1 MDLHDTAQASAAAA
15 RSSTVTSFQTGTAN
29 VAQERNSGS
38 NGGGGGYSSLVRG
51 SATDCGS
58 TSANRNTLE
67 EHPYESNKSHYRP
80 IRSPVVPRR
89 LPRQQRLGSGDSA
102 AGGGGGGSGSRD
114 KHPRERSHEE
124 AKPAGSSSALE
135 MTTTTMEML
144 TTATTTTPA
153 TGNSSSIASTTAASG
168 GGGSGVP
175 FSAGASLEEMMRS
188 TMPVDYSNLS
198 GVGPLLEEVD
208 GNVTTVSQHSN
219 DSIERTALPGS
230 SGQAHGHA
238 HQKGHSRGS
247 SAPLAYDRI
256 TTKIACTK
264 ELIRK
269 EQEARDSN
277 VNEYL
282 KLAANADKQQLQR
295 IKAVFEKKNQKS
307 ANNISQL
314 QKKLESYNKRYKD
327 MQQTQQKQAHQQQQQ
342 QQTQQQQQQQ
352 HAAAAAS
359 LLLQQQQ
366 QQQQQQAVLLAGG
379 SQTLPPNLQQLAV
392 ATNQQQQQSFLQPRE
407 MLRDVGQG
415 LRNVGGNIRHGVTGL
430 SATVI
435 SKPRKFAHLIRNKFG
450 SADNINQLT
459 STWYTGSAA
468 DSDLSGMDVGSGT
481 EGQQTTPNASGPGGG
496 GGGGGGGQSNQHNT
510 SISDSE
516 GRRAAGTTPGQG
528 HHHQHQQL
536 HAVSSGHRHH
546 GPGPGG
552 KYSEHDSEC
561 SSVTSDSIPLGSDK
575 HRLSCTQRCVNY
587 KALNELREE
596 YGKLKER
603 LDRVELVQKEV
614 TELSMAL
621 ENERYRADRLEE
633 QINDLS
639 ELHQNE
645 RENLKQAIADLE
657 EKVQYQSDERL
668 RDVNEILENCQTR
681 ISKMEQLSQQQYV
694 TVEGIYNS
702 NARAVVVKL
711 INVVLTVL
719 QVILLLVATVAGII
733 VPFLKT
739 RLRVLTTLFCTLVL
753 IAIVRQWPDVRD
765 TGVHLIRILR
775 SQVVSETST

>member
-1 MDLHDTAQASAAAA
+1 
-15 RSSTVTSFQTGTAN
+15 
-29 VAQERNSGS
+29 
-38 NGGGGGYSSLVRG
+38 
-51 SATDCGS
+51 
-58 TSANRNTLE
+58 
-67 EHPYESNKSHYRP
+67 
-80 IRSPVVPRR
+80 
-89 LPRQQRLGSGDSA
+89 
-102 AGGGGGGSGSRD
+102 
-114 KHPRERSHEE
+114 
-124 AKPAGSSSALE
+124 
-135 MTTTTMEML
+135 MTTATMEML
-144 TTATTTTPA
+144 TTATTTTMTPG
-153 TGNSSSIASTTAASG
+153 TGNSVASVASTAVASSS
-168 GGGSGVP
+168 GGSGGYGVGGLEDTMRHP
-175 FSAGASLEEMMRS
+175 AASM
-188 TMPVDYSNLS
+188 DYSNLS
-198 GVGPLLEEVD
+198 GVGPLIEELD
-208 GNVTTVSQHSN
+208 GVNVTTVSQHSN
-219 DSIERTALPGS
+219 DSMERIAGGISQQPGGGGGAPVHV
-230 SGQAHGHA
+230 SGH

-269 EQEARDSN
+269 EQEARDAN

-282 KLAANADKQQLQR
+282 KLAANADKQQLAR

-307 ANNISQL
+307 ANTISQL

-327 MQQTQQKQAHQQQQQ
+327 LQQTQQKQ
-342 QQTQQQQQQQ
+342 
-352 HAAAAAS
+352 
-359 LLLQQQQ
+359 
-366 QQQQQQAVLLAGG
+366 QQQQAQQQQAQQQHQHQQQMAAAAQHDATASGGQLQQSGGGHHQTGGGG
-379 SQTLPPNLQQLAV
+379 SQTLPSNLQQHLAIT
-392 ATNQQQQQSFLQPRE
+392 AGPGGPGFLQPRE

-459 STWYTGSAA
+459 ATWYTGTGGAGA
-468 DSDLSGMDVGSGT
+468 DGELSGMDMSGT
-481 EGQQTTPNASGPGGG
+481 DGQQTSTPSGQHH
-496 GGGGGGGQSNQHNT
+496 GQHHHHHHHHQHHHHPT
-510 SISDSE
+510 STSDSE
-516 GRRAAGTTPGQG
+516 GRRQGSAQPQPGGTTGGQR
-528 HHHQHQQL
+528 QQS
-536 HAVSSGHRHH
+536 AA
-546 GPGPGG
+546 GG

-575 HRLSCTQRCVNY
+575 HHRLSCSQRCVHY
-587 KALNELREE
+587 KALGEVRDEQQ
-596 YGKLKER
+596 KQKER
-603 LDRVELVQKEV
+603 LERLELLQKDV
-614 TELSMAL
+614 SELSMSL

-681 ISKMEQLSQQQYV
+681 IAKMEQLSQQQYV

-719 QVILLLVATVAGII
+719 QVILLLVATAAGII

-739 RLRVLTTLFCTLVL
+739 RFRVLTTLVCTIMLFV
-753 IAIVRQWPDVRD
+753 IVRQWPDVRD
-765 TGVHLIRILR
+765 TGVHLLRILR
-775 SQVVSETST
+775 SQVVSDDAA

>member
-1 MDLHDTAQASAAAA
+1 MDLHDTAQASAAAAA

-29 VAQERNSGS
+29 VAQEGNSGS
-38 NGGGGGYSSLVRG
+38 SGGGGGGGYSSLVRG

-80 IRSPVVPRR
+80 IHSPVVPRR

-124 AKPAGSSSALE
+124 AKPAGSSCALE

-198 GVGPLLEEVD
+198 GVGPLLEE
-208 GNVTTVSQHSN
+208 
-219 DSIERTALPGS
+219 
-230 SGQAHGHA
+230 
-238 HQKGHSRGS
+238 
-247 SAPLAYDRI
+247 
-256 TTKIACTK
+256 
-264 ELIRK
+264 
-269 EQEARDSN
+269 
-277 VNEYL
+277 
-282 KLAANADKQQLQR
+282 
-295 IKAVFEKKNQKS
+295 
-307 ANNISQL
+307 
-314 QKKLESYNKRYKD
+314 
-327 MQQTQQKQAHQQQQQ
+327 
-342 QQTQQQQQQQ
+342 
-352 HAAAAAS
+352 
-359 LLLQQQQ
+359 
-366 QQQQQQAVLLAGG
+366 
-379 SQTLPPNLQQLAV
+379 
-392 ATNQQQQQSFLQPRE
+392 
-407 MLRDVGQG
+407 
-415 LRNVGGNIRHGVTGL
+415 
-430 SATVI
+430 
-435 SKPRKFAHLIRNKFG
+435 PRKFAHLIRNKFG

-481 EGQQTTPNASGPGGG
+481 EGQQTTPNASGPGSGG
-496 GGGGGGGQSNQHNT
+496 AGGGGQSNQHNT

-536 HAVSSGHRHH
+536 QAVSSGHRHH

>member
-1 MDLHDTAQASAAAA
+1 
-15 RSSTVTSFQTGTAN
+15 
-29 VAQERNSGS
+29 
-38 NGGGGGYSSLVRG
+38 
-51 SATDCGS
+51 
-58 TSANRNTLE
+58 
-67 EHPYESNKSHYRP
+67 
-80 IRSPVVPRR
+80 
-89 LPRQQRLGSGDSA
+89 
-102 AGGGGGGSGSRD
+102 
-114 KHPRERSHEE
+114 
-124 AKPAGSSSALE
+124 
-135 MTTTTMEML
+135 MTTATMEML

-153 TGNSSSIASTTAASG
+153 TGNSSSIASTTVTS
-168 GGGSGVP
+168 GGSGSGVA
-175 FSAGASLEEMMRS
+175 FSSGASLEEMMRS

-198 GVGPLLEEVD
+198 GVVPLLEEVD

-219 DSIERTALPGS
+219 DSIERTVLPGS
-230 SGQAHGHA
+230 SSQPHGHV
-238 HQKGHSRGS
+238 HHKGHSRGS
-247 SAPLAYDRI
+247 SAPQAYDRI

-269 EQEARDSN
+269 EQEARDAN

-282 KLAANADKQQLQR
+282 RLAANADKQQLQR
-295 IKAVFEKKNQKS
+295 LKAV
-307 ANNISQL
+307 
-314 QKKLESYNKRYKD
+314 
-327 MQQTQQKQAHQQQQQ
+327 
-342 QQTQQQQQQQ
+342 
-352 HAAAAAS
+352 
-359 LLLQQQQ
+359 
-366 QQQQQQAVLLAGG
+366 
-379 SQTLPPNLQQLAV
+379 
-392 ATNQQQQQSFLQPRE
+392 
-407 MLRDVGQG
+407 
-415 LRNVGGNIRHGVTGL
+415 
-430 SATVI
+430 
-435 SKPRKFAHLIRNKFG
+435 
-450 SADNINQLT
+450 ADNINQLT

-468 DSDLSGMDVGSGT
+468 DSDLSGIDVASGT
-481 EGQQTTPNASGPGGG
+481 EGQQTTPNASGP

-516 GRRAAGTTPGQG
+516 GRRTHGTTQGQG
-528 HHHQHQQL
+528 QQHHHHQQQL
-536 HAVSSGHRHH
+536 HGVSSGHRHH
-546 GPGPGG
+546 GAGPGG

-575 HRLSCTQRCVNY
+575 HRLSCSQRCVNY
-587 KALNELREE
+587 KALNELREQ
-596 YGKLKER
+596 YQKLKER
-603 LDRVELVQKEV
+603 LDRVEQVQKDV
-614 TELSMAL
+614 SELSMAL

-775 SQVVSETST
+775 SQVVSETVT

>member
-29 VAQERNSGS
+29 VAQEGNSGS
-38 NGGGGGYSSLVRG
+38 SGGGCGGGYSSLVRG

-80 IRSPVVPRR
+80 IRSPVPRR

-295 IKAVFEKKNQKS
+295 IKA
-307 ANNISQL
+307 
-314 QKKLESYNKRYKD
+314 
-327 MQQTQQKQAHQQQQQ
+327 
-342 QQTQQQQQQQ
+342 
-352 HAAAAAS
+352 
-359 LLLQQQQ
+359 
-366 QQQQQQAVLLAGG
+366 
-379 SQTLPPNLQQLAV
+379 
-392 ATNQQQQQSFLQPRE
+392 PRE

-481 EGQQTTPNASGPGGG
+481 EGQQTTPNASGPGG

>member
-1 MDLHDTAQASAAAA
+1 
-15 RSSTVTSFQTGTAN
+15 
-29 VAQERNSGS
+29 
-38 NGGGGGYSSLVRG
+38 
-51 SATDCGS
+51 
-58 TSANRNTLE
+58 
-67 EHPYESNKSHYRP
+67 
-80 IRSPVVPRR
+80 
-89 LPRQQRLGSGDSA
+89 
-102 AGGGGGGSGSRD
+102 
-114 KHPRERSHEE
+114 
-124 AKPAGSSSALE
+124 
-135 MTTTTMEML
+135 MTTATMEML

-168 GGGSGVP
+168 GSGSGVA
-175 FSAGASLEEMMRS
+175 FSSGASLEEMMRS

-198 GVGPLLEEVD
+198 GVVPLLEEVD

-219 DSIERTALPGS
+219 DSIERTVLPGS
-230 SGQAHGHA
+230 SSQPHGHV
-238 HQKGHSRGS
+238 HHKGHSRGS
-247 SAPLAYDRI
+247 SAPQAYDRI

-307 ANNISQL
+307 ANSISQL

-342 QQTQQQQQQQ
+342 SQQQQQQQQ

-366 QQQQQQAVLLAGG
+366 QQQAVLLTGG

-392 ATNQQQQQSFLQPRE
+392 TTNQQQQQSFLQPRE

-468 DSDLSGMDVGSGT
+468 DSELSGIDVASGT

-496 GGGGGGGQSNQHNT
+496 GGGGQNNQHNT

-516 GRRAAGTTPGQG
+516 GRRTHGTTQGQQG
-528 HHHQHQQL
+528 QQHHHQQL
-536 HAVSSGHRHH
+536 HGVSSGHRHH
-546 GPGPGG
+546 GPGPGV

-575 HRLSCTQRCVNY
+575 HRLSCSQRCVNY

-596 YGKLKER
+596 YQKLKER

-775 SQVVSETST
+775 SQVVSETVT

>member
-1 MDLHDTAQASAAAA
+1 MLI
-15 RSSTVTSFQTGTAN
+15 
-29 VAQERNSGS
+29 SG
-38 NGGGGGYSSLVRG
+38 G
-51 SATDCGS
+51 SAGNSWLHAERATPDCGS
-58 TSANRNTLE
+58 GSIANRNRLE
-67 EHPYESNKSHYRP
+67 DESNESHYRR
-80 IRSPVVPRR
+80 IRSSLSRHH
-89 LPRQQRLGSGDSA
+89 PRQQRLGSCDSVE
-102 AGGGGGGSGSRD
+102 GGGGGGGGNGRRDKRQSRD
-114 KHPRERSHEE
+114 RSREETTGVGRR
-124 AKPAGSSSALE
+124 ALE
-135 MTTTTMEML
+135 MTTATMEML
-144 TTATTTTPA
+144 TTATTTTPG
-153 TGNSSSIASTTAASG
+153 TGNSSAIASATVASG
-168 GGGSGVP
+168 SGGSVG
-175 FSAGASLEEMMRS
+175 GASGSLEEMMRS
-188 TMPVDYSNLS
+188 TMPLDYGNLS

-208 GNVTTVSQHSN
+208 GNMTTVSQHSN
-219 DSIERTALPGS
+219 DSIERTALPGAGAS
-230 SGQAHGHA
+230 QPQGHGH
-238 HQKGHSRGS
+238 HKGHSRGS
-247 SAPLAYDRI
+247 SAPQAYDRI

-277 VNEYL
+277 
-282 KLAANADKQQLQR
+282 
-295 IKAVFEKKNQKS
+295 
-307 ANNISQL
+307 
-314 QKKLESYNKRYKD
+314 
-327 MQQTQQKQAHQQQQQ
+327 
-342 QQTQQQQQQQ
+342 
-352 HAAAAAS
+352 
-359 LLLQQQQ
+359 
-366 QQQQQQAVLLAGG
+366 
-379 SQTLPPNLQQLAV
+379 
-392 ATNQQQQQSFLQPRE
+392 
-407 MLRDVGQG
+407 
-415 LRNVGGNIRHGVTGL
+415 
-430 SATVI
+430 
-435 SKPRKFAHLIRNKFG
+435 PRKFAHLIRNKFG

-468 DSDLSGMDVGSGT
+468 DSELSGMDVTVSGT
-481 EGQQTTPNASGPGGG
+481 EGQQTTPNASGS
-496 GGGGGGGQSNQHNT
+496 GGQGNHQHNT

-516 GRRAAGTTPGQG
+516 GRRGG
-528 HHHQHQQL
+528 HHQHQQL
-536 HAVSSGHRHH
+536 HAVSSGHGRHH

-575 HRLSCTQRCVNY
+575 HRLSCSQRCVNY
-587 KALNELREE
+587 KALNELRDEHQ
-596 YGKLKER
+596 KLKDR
-603 LDRVELVQKEV
+603 LDRVELIQKDV

-739 RLRVLTTLFCTLVL
+739 RLRVLTTLLCTLVL

-775 SQVVSETST
+775 SQVVSDTPT

>member
-1 MDLHDTAQASAAAA
+1 MT
-15 RSSTVTSFQTGTAN
+15 TKTTS
-29 VAQERNSGS
+29 E
-38 NGGGGGYSSLVRG
+38 GGG
-51 SATDCGS
+51 TFDCGDS
-58 TSANRNTLE
+58 SSANRSRLE
-67 EHPYESNKSHYRP
+67 QQQHYESNESHYRR
-80 IRSPVVPRR
+80 IRSPARHPQ
-89 LPRQQRLGSGDSA
+89 RQQRLGSNDSSG
-102 AGGGGGGSGSRD
+102 GGGGGGSGGSRRD
-114 KHPRERSHEE
+114 KHSRERARE
-124 AKPAGSSSALE
+124 GSITTGSGGPLE
-135 MTTTTMEML
+135 MTTATMEMTL
-144 TTATTTTPA
+144 TTATTTAPA
-153 TGNSSSIASTTAASG
+153 TGNTSSSTASTTVAGG
-168 GGGSGVP
+168 GGGSGVG
-175 FSAGASLEEMMRS
+175 FSVGSLEEMMRG
-188 TMPVDYSNLS
+188 TMAVDYGNLS

-208 GNVTTVSQHSN
+208 GNLTTISQHSN
-219 DSIERTALPGS
+219 DSIERTMVPGAVGQTS
-230 SGQAHGHA
+230 SQAPHH
-238 HQKGHSRGS
+238 KGHSRGS

-264 ELIRK
+264 EMIRK

-282 KLAANADKQQLQR
+282 KMAANADKQQLQR
-295 IKAVFEKKNQKS
+295 MKAVFEKKNQKS

-327 MQQTQQKQAHQQQQQ
+327 MQQTQQKQ
-342 QQTQQQQQQQ
+342 
-352 HAAAAAS
+352 
-359 LLLQQQQ
+359 
-366 QQQQQQAVLLAGG
+366 QA
-379 SQTLPPNLQQLAV
+379 Q
-392 ATNQQQQQSFLQPRE
+392 QPRE

-468 DSDLSGMDVGSGT
+468 EGDISGIDRQRRSPRD
-481 EGQQTTPNASGPGGG
+481 GQLHGVASG
-496 GGGGGGGQSNQHNT
+496 
-510 SISDSE
+510 
-516 GRRAAGTTPGQG
+516 
-528 HHHQHQQL
+528 
-536 HAVSSGHRHH
+536 GHRHH
-546 GPGPGG
+546 APGPGG

-575 HRLSCTQRCVNY
+575 HRLSCSQRCVNY
-587 KALNELREE
+587 KALAELREE
-596 YGKLKER
+596 YQKQKER
-603 LDRVELVQKEV
+603 LDRAELIQKDV

-719 QVILLLVATVAGII
+719 QVVLLLVATVAGII

-739 RLRVLTTLFCTLVL
+739 RLRVLTTLLCTLAL

-775 SQVVSETST
+775 SQVINDAV

>member
-1 MDLHDTAQASAAAA
+1 MDLYDTLQAAAA
-15 RSSTVTSFQTGTAN
+15 RAVTSFHPDTTKVARKAN
-29 VAQERNSGS
+29 NNSCSSSSG
-38 NGGGGGYSSLVRG
+38 SSLVTG
-51 SATDCGS
+51 GTVVTDCDFLPS
-58 TSANRNTLE
+58 AAANRNSRLE
-67 EHPYESNKSHYRP
+67 EQHYRP
-80 IRSPVVPRR
+80 AVRSPVPRR
-89 LPRQQRLGSGDSA
+89 HHHHPRQQRLGSCDS
-102 AGGGGGGSGSRD
+102 
-114 KHPRERSHEE
+114 
-124 AKPAGSSSALE
+124 AGSSSGGGRRDKHTRDRSREEAAIVVAGSSGRSLE
-135 MTTTTMEML
+135 MTTATMEML

-153 TGNSSSIASTTAASG
+153 TGNSSSIASTTAA
-168 GGGSGVP
+168 GGGSGSGGVP
-175 FSAGASLEEMMRS
+175 FSTGASLDEMMRG
-188 TMPVDYSNLS
+188 VDYSNLS
-198 GVGPLLEEVD
+198 GVVPLLEEVD
-208 GNVTTVSQHSN
+208 GNLTTVSQHSN
-219 DSIERTALPGS
+219 DSIERTLLPGS
-230 SGQAHGHA
+230 SSSGGQPHGHA
-238 HQKGHSRGS
+238 HHQKGHSRGS
-247 SAPLAYDRI
+247 SAPQAYDRI

-282 KLAANADKQQLQR
+282 KLAANADKNQLQR

-327 MQQTQQKQAHQQQQQ
+327 MQQTQQKQAQQQQSQ
-342 QQTQQQQQQQ
+342 QQVAQQQ

-366 QQQQQQAVLLAGG
+366 QQHQQQQAILLTGG

-392 ATNQQQQQSFLQPRE
+392 TTNQQQQQSFLQPRE

-468 DSDLSGMDVGSGT
+468 DSELSGMDVTGSA
-481 EGQQTTPNASGPGGG
+481 EGQQTTPNASGP
-496 GGGGGGGQSNQHNT
+496 GGGGQSNQHNT

-516 GRRAAGTTPGQG
+516 GRRTHGATQG
-528 HHHQHQQL
+528 HQHHQQL
-536 HAVSSGHRHH
+536 HGVSSGHRHH
-546 GPGPGG
+546 TGGPGPGG

-575 HRLSCTQRCVNY
+575 HRLSCSQRCVNY

-596 YGKLKER
+596 YQKLKER

-739 RLRVLTTLFCTLVL
+739 RLRVLTTLLCTLVL

-775 SQVVSETST
+775 SQVVSDTGAT

>member
-1 MDLHDTAQASAAAA
+1 MDLHDGEDAVTGPSTRTSFLDSTSPQIGLLQGGHNISATAAESSANN
-15 RSSTVTSFQTGTAN
+15 RSRLEKQQFDESSTT
-29 VAQERNSGS
+29 
-38 NGGGGGYSSLVRG
+38 
-51 SATDCGS
+51 
-58 TSANRNTLE
+58 
-67 EHPYESNKSHYRP
+67 SHYRR
-80 IRSPVVPRR
+80 IHSPAGRNHQ
-89 LPRQQRLGSGDSA
+89 PRQQRLGSSGSSTGA
-102 AGGGGGGSGSRD
+102 CGGGGSESGRRD
-114 KHPRERSHEE
+114 KLRTERTREETTPVGGR
-124 AKPAGSSSALE
+124 APLA

-153 TGNSSSIASTTAASG
+153 TANSSAIGSTTVTSG
-168 GGGSGVP
+168 SGGSG
-175 FSAGASLEEMMRS
+175 LEEMMRGA
-188 TMPVDYSNLS
+188 MAVDYSNLS
-198 GVGPLLEEVD
+198 GVGPLLEEID

-219 DSIERTALPGS
+219 DSIERTGLAGS
-230 SGQAHGHA
+230 TGQAHGNVH
-238 HQKGHSRGS
+238 HKGHSRGS

-269 EQEARDSN
+269 EQETRDSN

-327 MQQTQQKQAHQQQQQ
+327 MQQTQQKQQQQAAHQQQHSQQLQHQQQQQ
-342 QQTQQQQQQQ
+342 
-352 HAAAAAS
+352 AAAAANNM
-359 LLLQQQQ
+359 LLQQQQ
-366 QQQQQQAVLLAGG
+366 QQQQQQQGVQLTGG
-379 SQTLPPNLQQLAV
+379 SQTLPPNLQQLAT
-392 ATNQQQQQSFLQPRE
+392 ATSQQQQSFLQPRE

-468 DSDLSGMDVGSGT
+468 DSELSGMDVTGGA
-481 EGQQTTPNASGPGGG
+481 EGQQTTPNTSGPGAGT
-496 GGGGGGGQSNQHNT
+496 GQSNQHNT

-516 GRRAAGTTPGQG
+516 GRRAGGAHGQAAG
-528 HHHQHQQL
+528 QHQQL
-536 HAVSSGHRHH
+536 HAMSSGHRHH

-575 HRLSCTQRCVNY
+575 HRLSCSQRCVNY
-587 KALNELREE
+587 KALAELRDE
-596 YGKLKER
+596 YQKLKER
-603 LDRVELVQKEV
+603 LDRVELIQKDV
-614 TELSMAL
+614 SELSMSL

-775 SQVVSETST
+775 SQVVSDGTT

>member
-1 MDLHDTAQASAAAA
+1 MDLHCTAQAATVA
-15 RSSTVTSFQTGTAN
+15 RSSAVPIFQTGTLN
-29 VAQERNSGS
+29 VAQEGNDGGS
-38 NGGGGGYSSLVRG
+38 CSSLVRG

-58 TSANRNTLE
+58 RSANRNRLE
-67 EHPYESNKSHYRP
+67 EPQHESNESHYRLL
-80 IRSPVVPRR
+80 RSPVPRR
-89 LPRQQRLGSGDSA
+89 HSRQQRLGSGDSA
-102 AGGGGGGSGSRD
+102 GGGAGGGIGSSRSD
-114 KHPRERSHEE
+114 KHSRERFREE
-124 AKPAGSSSALE
+124 ANVAQNSRALE
-135 MTTTTMEML
+135 MTTATMEML

-168 GGGSGVP
+168 GGGSGVA
-175 FSAGASLEEMMRS
+175 FNTGTSFEEIMRS

-208 GNVTTVSQHSN
+208 GNLTTVSQHSN

-230 SGQAHGHA
+230 SGQPLGHV

-327 MQQTQQKQAHQQQQQ
+327 MQQTQQKQAQQQQQ
-342 QQTQQQQQQQ
+342 QQQSQQQQQQQQQ
-352 HAAAAAS
+352 HAVAAAS

-366 QQQQQQAVLLAGG
+366 QQQSVLLAGG

-392 ATNQQQQQSFLQPRE
+392 TTNQQQQQSFLQPRE

-496 GGGGGGGQSNQHNT
+496 GGVGGQSNQHNI

-516 GRRAAGTTPGQG
+516 GRRAGTTSGQG
-528 HHHQHQQL
+528 HQHQQL
-536 HAVSSGHRHH
+536 QVVSSGHRHH

-575 HRLSCTQRCVNY
+575 HRLSCSQRCVNY

-596 YGKLKER
+596 YQKLKER
-603 LDRVELVQKEV
+603 LDRVDLIQKEV

-775 SQVVSETST
+775 SQVVSETTP

>member
-1 MDLHDTAQASAAAA
+1 M
-15 RSSTVTSFQTGTAN
+15 R
-29 VAQERNSGS
+29 
-38 NGGGGGYSSLVRG
+38 
-51 SATDCGS
+51 
-58 TSANRNTLE
+58 
-67 EHPYESNKSHYRP
+67 HPAVS
-80 IRSPVVPRR
+80 
-89 LPRQQRLGSGDSA
+89 
-102 AGGGGGGSGSRD
+102 
-114 KHPRERSHEE
+114 
-124 AKPAGSSSALE
+124 
-135 MTTTTMEML
+135 M
-144 TTATTTTPA
+144 
-153 TGNSSSIASTTAASG
+153 
-168 GGGSGVP
+168 
-175 FSAGASLEEMMRS
+175 
-188 TMPVDYSNLS
+188 DYSNLS
-198 GVGPLLEEVD
+198 GVGPLLEELD
-208 GNVTTVSQHSN
+208 GANVTTVSQHSN
-219 DSIERTALPGS
+219 DSMERIAGGISQQPGGGGAPMHV
-230 SGQAHGHA
+230 SGH

-269 EQEARDSN
+269 EQEARDAN

-282 KLAANADKQQLQR
+282 KLAANADKQQLAR

-307 ANNISQL
+307 ANTISQL

-327 MQQTQQKQAHQQQQQ
+327 LQQTQQKQQQQQ
-342 QQTQQQQQQQ
+342 
-352 HAAAAAS
+352 
-359 LLLQQQQ
+359 
-366 QQQQQQAVLLAGG
+366 
-379 SQTLPPNLQQLAV
+379 
-392 ATNQQQQQSFLQPRE
+392 QPRE

-459 STWYTGSAA
+459 ATWYTGTGGGTA
-468 DSDLSGMDVGSGT
+468 DGELSGMDVSGT
-481 EGQQTTPNASGPGGG
+481 DGQQTSTPSGG
-496 GGGGGGGQSNQHNT
+496 
-510 SISDSE
+510 
-516 GRRAAGTTPGQG
+516 A
-528 HHHQHQQL
+528 
-536 HAVSSGHRHH
+536 GHRHQSTA
-546 GPGPGG
+546 GAGGGG

-561 SSVTSDSIPLGSDK
+561 SSVTSDSLPLGSDK
-575 HRLSCTQRCVNY
+575 HHRLSCSQRCVHY
-587 KALNELREE
+587 KALGEVRDEQQ
-596 YGKLKER
+596 KQKER
-603 LDRVELVQKEV
+603 LERLEGLQKDV
-614 TELSMAL
+614 SELSMSL

-681 ISKMEQLSQQQYV
+681 IAKMEQLSQQQYV

-719 QVILLLVATVAGII
+719 QVILLLVATAAGII

-739 RLRVLTTLFCTLVL
+739 RFRVLTTLVCTVMLFV
-753 IAIVRQWPDVRD
+753 IVRQWPDVRE
-765 TGVHLIRILR
+765 TGVHLLRILR
-775 SQVVSETST
+775 SQVVSDDAA

>member
-1 MDLHDTAQASAAAA
+1 MDLHDGEDAVTGPSTRTSFLDSTSPQIGLLQGGHNISATAAESSANN
-15 RSSTVTSFQTGTAN
+15 RSRLEKQQFDESSTT
-29 VAQERNSGS
+29 
-38 NGGGGGYSSLVRG
+38 
-51 SATDCGS
+51 
-58 TSANRNTLE
+58 
-67 EHPYESNKSHYRP
+67 SHYRR
-80 IRSPVVPRR
+80 IHSPAGRNHQ
-89 LPRQQRLGSGDSA
+89 PRQQRLGSSGSSTGA
-102 AGGGGGGSGSRD
+102 CGGGGSESGRRD
-114 KHPRERSHEE
+114 KLRTERTREETTPVGGR
-124 AKPAGSSSALE
+124 APLA

-153 TGNSSSIASTTAASG
+153 TANSSAIGSTTVTSG
-168 GGGSGVP
+168 SGGSG
-175 FSAGASLEEMMRS
+175 LEEMMRGA
-188 TMPVDYSNLS
+188 MAVDYSNLS
-198 GVGPLLEEVD
+198 GVGPLLEEID

-219 DSIERTALPGS
+219 DSIERTGLAGS
-230 SGQAHGHA
+230 TGQAHGNVH
-238 HQKGHSRGS
+238 HKGHSRGS

-269 EQEARDSN
+269 EQETRDSN

-327 MQQTQQKQAHQQQQQ
+327 MQQTQQKQ
-342 QQTQQQQQQQ
+342 Q
-352 HAAAAAS
+352 H
-359 LLLQQQQ
+359 
-366 QQQQQQAVLLAGG
+366 
-379 SQTLPPNLQQLAV
+379 
-392 ATNQQQQQSFLQPRE
+392 FLQPRE

-468 DSDLSGMDVGSGT
+468 DSELSGMDVTGGA
-481 EGQQTTPNASGPGGG
+481 EGQQTTPNTSGPGAGT
-496 GGGGGGGQSNQHNT
+496 GQSNQHNT

-516 GRRAAGTTPGQG
+516 GRRAGGAHGQAAG
-528 HHHQHQQL
+528 QHQQL
-536 HAVSSGHRHH
+536 HAMSSGHRHH

-575 HRLSCTQRCVNY
+575 HRLSCSQRCVNY
-587 KALNELREE
+587 KALAELRDE
-596 YGKLKER
+596 YQKLKER
-603 LDRVELVQKEV
+603 LDRVELIQKDV
-614 TELSMAL
+614 SELSMSL

-775 SQVVSETST
+775 SQVVSDGTT

>member
-1 MDLHDTAQASAAAA
+1 
-15 RSSTVTSFQTGTAN
+15 
-29 VAQERNSGS
+29 
-38 NGGGGGYSSLVRG
+38 
-51 SATDCGS
+51 
-58 TSANRNTLE
+58 
-67 EHPYESNKSHYRP
+67 
-80 IRSPVVPRR
+80 
-89 LPRQQRLGSGDSA
+89 
-102 AGGGGGGSGSRD
+102 
-114 KHPRERSHEE
+114 
-124 AKPAGSSSALE
+124 
-135 MTTTTMEML
+135 MTTATIEML
-144 TTATTTTPA
+144 TTATTTTMTPG
-153 TGNSSSIASTTAASG
+153 TGNSVASVASTAVAASSS
-168 GGGSGVP
+168 GGSG
-175 FSAGASLEEMMRS
+175 GYGGGLEDTMRHPAVS
-188 TMPVDYSNLS
+188 MDYSNLS
-198 GVGPLLEEVD
+198 GVGPLLEELD
-208 GNVTTVSQHSN
+208 GANVTTVSQHSN
-219 DSIERTALPGS
+219 DSMERIAGGISQQPGGGGAPMHV
-230 SGQAHGHA
+230 SGH

-269 EQEARDSN
+269 EQEARDAN

-282 KLAANADKQQLQR
+282 KLAANADKQQLAR

-307 ANNISQL
+307 ANTISQL

-327 MQQTQQKQAHQQQQQ
+327 LQQTQQKQQQQQQ
-342 QQTQQQQQQQ
+342 
-352 HAAAAAS
+352 A
-359 LLLQQQQ
+359 Q
-366 QQQQQQAVLLAGG
+366 QQQQQQAQQQQAQQQHQQQMAAAAAAAQHDATSSGLLQQSGGGGHHPTGGGGG
-379 SQTLPPNLQQLAV
+379 SQTLPSNLQQHLATT
-392 ATNQQQQQSFLQPRE
+392 AGGGGPGGPGFLQPRE

-459 STWYTGSAA
+459 ATWYTGTGGGTA
-468 DSDLSGMDVGSGT
+468 DGELSGMDVSGT
-481 EGQQTTPNASGPGGG
+481 DGQQTSTPSGGHHGHHHHHHH
-496 GGGGGGGQSNQHNT
+496 QHQHHPT
-510 SISDSE
+510 STSDSE
-516 GRRAAGTTPGQG
+516 GRRQGLAQTQPAQGTR
-528 HHHQHQQL
+528 
-536 HAVSSGHRHH
+536 AGHRHQSTA
-546 GPGPGG
+546 GAGGGG

-561 SSVTSDSIPLGSDK
+561 SSVTSDSLPLGSDK
-575 HRLSCTQRCVNY
+575 HHRLSCSQRCVHY
-587 KALNELREE
+587 KALGEVRDEQQ
-596 YGKLKER
+596 KQKER
-603 LDRVELVQKEV
+603 LERLEGLQKDV
-614 TELSMAL
+614 SELSMSL

-681 ISKMEQLSQQQYV
+681 IAKMEQLSQQQYV

-719 QVILLLVATVAGII
+719 QVILLLVATAAGII

-739 RLRVLTTLFCTLVL
+739 RFRVLTTLVCTVMLFV
-753 IAIVRQWPDVRD
+753 IVRQWPDVRE
-765 TGVHLIRILR
+765 TGVHLLRILR
-775 SQVVSETST
+775 SQVVSDDAA

>member
-1 MDLHDTAQASAAAA
+1 MQVALALPKNSRKEPQ
-15 RSSTVTSFQTGTAN
+15 N
-29 VAQERNSGS
+29 VKRKYDGGIYCGDGS
-38 NGGGGGYSSLVRG
+38 
-51 SATDCGS
+51 
-58 TSANRNTLE
+58 SANRSRLE
-67 EHPYESNKSHYRP
+67 QQQYESSEFHYRR
-80 IRSPVVPRR
+80 IRSPARHQQ
-89 LPRQQRLGSGDSA
+89 RQQRLGSSDSS
-102 AGGGGGGSGSRD
+102 GGGGSRRD
-114 KHPRERSHEE
+114 KHSRERPREGSTT
-124 AKPAGSSSALE
+124 AAGEPLE
-135 MTTTTMEML
+135 MTSATMEML
-144 TTATTTTPA
+144 TTTTTTAPA
-153 TGNSSSIASTTAASG
+153 TGNSSSTASTTVAG
-168 GGGSGVP
+168 GSGGSGVG
-175 FSAGASLEEMMRS
+175 FSVGSLEEMMRG
-188 TMPVDYSNLS
+188 TMSVDYSNLS
-198 GVGPLLEEVD
+198 GVGPLLEELD
-208 GNVTTVSQHSN
+208 GNLTTISQHSN
-219 DSIERTALPGS
+219 DSIERTMIPAAAGGS
-230 SGQAHGHA
+230 QPSSQTQHH
-238 HQKGHSRGS
+238 KGHSRGS

-264 ELIRK
+264 EMIRK

-327 MQQTQQKQAHQQQQQ
+327 MQQTQQKQQAQQAQQAQQQQQ
-342 QQTQQQQQQQ
+342 SQLQQ
-352 HAAAAAS
+352 AAAAVG

-366 QQQQQQAVLLAGG
+366 QQQQQQQHQAALSQPGG
-379 SQTLPPNLQQLAV
+379 SQTLPSNIQHLV
-392 ATNQQQQQSFLQPRE
+392 AATGQQQSFLQPRE

-468 DSDLSGMDVGSGT
+468 EGDISGIDVSAST
-481 EGQQTTPNASGPGGG
+481 EMGQQTTPNTSGPGTGG
-496 GGGGGGGQSNQHNT
+496 HHNHPHNA

-516 GRRAAGTTPGQG
+516 GRRGQAQG
-528 HHHQHQQL
+528 QHHHQQL
-536 HAVSSGHRHH
+536 QAVASGHRHH
-546 GPGPGG
+546 ALGPGG

-561 SSVTSDSIPLGSDK
+561 SSVTSDSIPLGSEK
-575 HRLSCTQRCVNY
+575 HRLNCSQRCVNY

-596 YGKLKER
+596 YQKLKER
-603 LDRVELVQKEV
+603 LDRVELIQKDV
-614 TELSMAL
+614 SELSIAL

-719 QVILLLVATVAGII
+719 QVVLLLVATVAGII

-775 SQVVSETST
+775 SQVVNDAA

>member
-1 MDLHDTAQASAAAA
+1 
-15 RSSTVTSFQTGTAN
+15 
-29 VAQERNSGS
+29 
-38 NGGGGGYSSLVRG
+38 
-51 SATDCGS
+51 
-58 TSANRNTLE
+58 
-67 EHPYESNKSHYRP
+67 
-80 IRSPVVPRR
+80 
-89 LPRQQRLGSGDSA
+89 
-102 AGGGGGGSGSRD
+102 
-114 KHPRERSHEE
+114 
-124 AKPAGSSSALE
+124 
-135 MTTTTMEML
+135 MTTATMEML

-153 TGNSSSIASTTAASG
+153 TGNSSSIASTTVASG
-168 GGGSGVP
+168 GSGSGVA
-175 FSAGASLEEMMRS
+175 FSSGASLEEMMRG

-198 GVGPLLEEVD
+198 GVIPLLEEVD

-219 DSIERTALPGS
+219 DSVERTLLPGS
-230 SGQAHGHA
+230 SSQPQHGHG

-247 SAPLAYDRI
+247 SAPQAYDRI

-327 MQQTQQKQAHQQQQQ
+327 MQQTQQKQA
-342 QQTQQQQQQQ
+342 QQQ
-352 HAAAAAS
+352 H
-359 LLLQQQQ
+359 
-366 QQQQQQAVLLAGG
+366 
-379 SQTLPPNLQQLAV
+379 
-392 ATNQQQQQSFLQPRE
+392 FLQPRE

-459 STWYTGSAA
+459 STWYTGCAA
-468 DSDLSGMDVGSGT
+468 DSELSGIDVASGT
-481 EGQQTTPNASGPGGG
+481 EGQQTTPNASGPS
-496 GGGGGGGQSNQHNT
+496 GGGGGGQSNQHNT
-510 SISDSE
+510 S
-516 GRRAAGTTPGQG
+516 
-528 HHHQHQQL
+528 
-536 HAVSSGHRHH
+536 

-575 HRLSCTQRCVNY
+575 HRLSCSQRCVNY

-596 YGKLKER
+596 YQKLKER

-775 SQVVSETST
+775 SQVVSESVT

>member
-1 MDLHDTAQASAAAA
+1 MDLGDKAQQVTTAVAA
-15 RSSTVTSFQTGTAN
+15 RSSAVTSGKTGTLSK
-29 VAQERNSGS
+29 VAQES
-38 NGGGGGYSSLVRG
+38 NCGRSSSSSSLVG
-51 SATDCGS
+51 GFATDCGS
-58 TSANRNTLE
+58 GGSVNRNRLE
-67 EHPYESNKSHYRP
+67 EHPHKSNESHYRL
-80 IRSPVVPRR
+80 IRSPVQQRR
-89 LPRQQRLGSGDSA
+89 QSRQQRLGSCD
-102 AGGGGGGSGSRD
+102 GGGGGRKDKHSWERSREEATTTENGSG
-114 KHPRERSHEE
+114 
-124 AKPAGSSSALE
+124 GLE

-153 TGNSSSIASTTAASG
+153 TGNSSSVASTTAASG
-168 GGGSGVP
+168 GGGSGA
-175 FSAGASLEEMMRS
+175 FSTGASLDEMMRT

-208 GNVTTVSQHSN
+208 GNITTVSQHSN

-230 SGQAHGHA
+230 SSQSHGHV

-352 HAAAAAS
+352 HAAS

-379 SQTLPPNLQQLAV
+379 SQTLPPNLQQLAAV
-392 ATNQQQQQSFLQPRE
+392 TSNHQQQQSFLQPRE

-468 DSDLSGMDVGSGT
+468 ESDLSGMDVGSGGT
-481 EGQQTTPNASGPGGG
+481 EGQQTTPNAGGP
-496 GGGGGGGQSNQHNT
+496 GGGQSNQHNT

-516 GRRAAGTTPGQG
+516 GRRAGATPGHGQQ
-528 HHHQHQQL
+528 HHQHQQL

-546 GPGPGG
+546 GTAAGG

-575 HRLSCTQRCVNY
+575 HRLSCSQRCVNY

-596 YGKLKER
+596 HQKLKER
-603 LDRVELVQKEV
+603 LDRVELIQKEV

-739 RLRVLTTLFCTLVL
+739 RLRVLTTLFCTLLL
-753 IAIVRQWPDVRD
+753 IAVVRQWPDVRD

-775 SQVVSETST
+775 SQVVSDT

>member
-1 MDLHDTAQASAAAA
+1 
-15 RSSTVTSFQTGTAN
+15 
-29 VAQERNSGS
+29 
-38 NGGGGGYSSLVRG
+38 
-51 SATDCGS
+51 
-58 TSANRNTLE
+58 
-67 EHPYESNKSHYRP
+67 
-80 IRSPVVPRR
+80 
-89 LPRQQRLGSGDSA
+89 
-102 AGGGGGGSGSRD
+102 
-114 KHPRERSHEE
+114 
-124 AKPAGSSSALE
+124 
-135 MTTTTMEML
+135 MTTATMEML
-144 TTATTTTPA
+144 TTATTTTMTPG
-153 TGNSSSIASTTAASG
+153 TGNSVASVASTAVASSS
-168 GGGSGVP
+168 GGSGGYGVGGLEDTMRHP
-175 FSAGASLEEMMRS
+175 AASM
-188 TMPVDYSNLS
+188 DYSNLS
-198 GVGPLLEEVD
+198 GVGPLIEELD
-208 GNVTTVSQHSN
+208 GVNVTTVSQHSN
-219 DSIERTALPGS
+219 DSMERIAGGISQQPGGGGGAPVHV
-230 SGQAHGHA
+230 SGH

-269 EQEARDSN
+269 EQEARDAN

-282 KLAANADKQQLQR
+282 KLAANADKQQLAR

-307 ANNISQL
+307 ANTISQL

-327 MQQTQQKQAHQQQQQ
+327 LQQTQQKQQQQ
-342 QQTQQQQQQQ
+342 
-352 HAAAAAS
+352 
-359 LLLQQQQ
+359 
-366 QQQQQQAVLLAGG
+366 
-379 SQTLPPNLQQLAV
+379 
-392 ATNQQQQQSFLQPRE
+392 QPRE

-459 STWYTGSAA
+459 ATWYTGTGGAGA
-468 DSDLSGMDVGSGT
+468 DGELSGMDMSGT
-481 EGQQTTPNASGPGGG
+481 DGQQTSTPSGRRQGSAQPQPGGTT
-496 GGGGGGGQSNQHNT
+496 GGQRQQS
-510 SISDSE
+510 
-516 GRRAAGTTPGQG
+516 AA
-528 HHHQHQQL
+528 
-536 HAVSSGHRHH
+536 
-546 GPGPGG
+546 GG

-575 HRLSCTQRCVNY
+575 HHRLSCSQRCVHY
-587 KALNELREE
+587 KALGEVRDEQQ
-596 YGKLKER
+596 KQKER
-603 LDRVELVQKEV
+603 LERLELLQKDV
-614 TELSMAL
+614 SELSMSL

-681 ISKMEQLSQQQYV
+681 IAKMEQLSQQQYV

-719 QVILLLVATVAGII
+719 QVILLLVATAAGII

-739 RLRVLTTLFCTLVL
+739 RFRVLTTLVCTIMLFV
-753 IAIVRQWPDVRD
+753 IVRQWPDVRD
-765 TGVHLIRILR
+765 TGVHLLRILR
-775 SQVVSETST
+775 SQVVSDDAA

>member
-1 MDLHDTAQASAAAA
+1 
-15 RSSTVTSFQTGTAN
+15 
-29 VAQERNSGS
+29 
-38 NGGGGGYSSLVRG
+38 
-51 SATDCGS
+51 
-58 TSANRNTLE
+58 
-67 EHPYESNKSHYRP
+67 
-80 IRSPVVPRR
+80 
-89 LPRQQRLGSGDSA
+89 
-102 AGGGGGGSGSRD
+102 
-114 KHPRERSHEE
+114 
-124 AKPAGSSSALE
+124 
-135 MTTTTMEML
+135 MTTATMEML

-153 TGNSSSIASTTAASG
+153 TGNSASMASTTAASG
-168 GGGSGVP
+168 GSGSGVA
-175 FSAGASLEEMMRS
+175 FSTGASLDEMMRG
-188 TMPVDYSNLS
+188 TMMPVDYGNLS
-198 GVGPLLEEVD
+198 GVVPLLEEVD
-208 GNVTTVSQHSN
+208 GNLTTVSQHSN
-219 DSIERTALPGS
+219 DSIERTLLPGS
-230 SGQAHGHA
+230 TSSGGGQPHGHA

-247 SAPLAYDRI
+247 SAPQAYDRI

-282 KLAANADKQQLQR
+282 KLAANADKNQLQR

-314 QKKLESYNKRYKD
+314 QKKLESYNKRFKD
-327 MQQTQQKQAHQQQQQ
+327 MQQTQQKQAQQQQQSQQQQQ
-342 QQTQQQQQQQ
+342 QQQAQ

-366 QQQQQQAVLLAGG
+366 QQHQQQQAVLHTGG

-392 ATNQQQQQSFLQPRE
+392 TTSQQQQQQSFLQPRE

-468 DSDLSGMDVGSGT
+468 DSELTGMDVTGGA
-481 EGQQTTPNASGPGGG
+481 EGQQTTPNASGP
-496 GGGGGGGQSNQHNT
+496 GGGGGQSNQHNT

-516 GRRAAGTTPGQG
+516 GRRTHGTTQGGHGQQQQQQ
-528 HHHQHQQL
+528 HHHHHQQL
-536 HAVSSGHRHH
+536 HGVSSGHRHH
-546 GPGPGG
+546 SGVPGPGG

-575 HRLSCTQRCVNY
+575 HRLSCSQRCVNY
-587 KALNELREE
+587 KALNELRDE
-596 YGKLKER
+596 YQKLKER

-681 ISKMEQLSQQQYV
+681 ISKMEQMSQQQYV

-739 RLRVLTTLFCTLVL
+739 RLRVLTTLLCTLVL

-775 SQVVSETST
+775 SQVVSDTAAT

>member
-1 MDLHDTAQASAAAA
+1 MDLHDTAQAAAAA
-15 RSSTVTSFQTGTAN
+15 AAGASSSSTESSLLTA
-29 VAQERNSGS
+29 ARAREGS
-38 NGGGGGYSSLVRG
+38 NQGSGFPTEGG
-51 SATDCGS
+51 TFDCGDS
-58 TSANRNTLE
+58 SSANRSRLE
-67 EHPYESNKSHYRP
+67 QQQHYESNESHYRR
-80 IRSPVVPRR
+80 IRSPARHPQ
-89 LPRQQRLGSGDSA
+89 RQQRLGSNDSSG
-102 AGGGGGGSGSRD
+102 GGGGGGSGGSRRD
-114 KHPRERSHEE
+114 KHSRERARE
-124 AKPAGSSSALE
+124 GSITTGSGGPLE
-135 MTTTTMEML
+135 MTTATMEMTL
-144 TTATTTTPA
+144 TTATTTAPA
-153 TGNSSSIASTTAASG
+153 TGNTSSSTASTTVAGG
-168 GGGSGVP
+168 GGGSGVG
-175 FSAGASLEEMMRS
+175 FSVGSLEEMMRG
-188 TMPVDYSNLS
+188 TMAVDYGNLS

-208 GNVTTVSQHSN
+208 GNLTTISQHSN
-219 DSIERTALPGS
+219 DSIERTMVPGAVGQTS
-230 SGQAHGHA
+230 SQAPHH
-238 HQKGHSRGS
+238 KGHSRGS

-264 ELIRK
+264 EMIRK

-282 KLAANADKQQLQR
+282 KMAANADKQQLQR
-295 IKAVFEKKNQKS
+295 MKAVFEKKNQKS

-327 MQQTQQKQAHQQQQQ
+327 MQQTQQKQQAQQAQQAQQQQQ
-342 QQTQQQQQQQ
+342 SQLQQ
-352 HAAAAAS
+352 AAAAAG

-366 QQQQQQAVLLAGG
+366 QQQQQHQAALSQPGGG
-379 SQTLPPNLQQLAV
+379 SQTLPSNIQHLV
-392 ATNQQQQQSFLQPRE
+392 AATGQQQSFLQPRE

-468 DSDLSGMDVGSGT
+468 EGDISGIDVSAST
-481 EGQQTTPNASGPGGG
+481 EMGQQTTPNSSAAGGHHSHHPHNAS
-496 GGGGGGGQSNQHNT
+496 T
-510 SISDSE
+510 SDSE
-516 GRRAAGTTPGQG
+516 GRRGMAQGQQHQ
-528 HHHQHQQL
+528 HHHQQL
-536 HAVSSGHRHH
+536 HGVASGGHRHH
-546 GPGPGG
+546 APGPGG

-575 HRLSCTQRCVNY
+575 HRLSCSQRCVNY
-587 KALNELREE
+587 KALAELREE
-596 YGKLKER
+596 YQKQKER
-603 LDRVELVQKEV
+603 LDRAELIQKDV

-719 QVILLLVATVAGII
+719 QVVLLLVATVAGII

-739 RLRVLTTLFCTLVL
+739 RLRVLTTLLCTLAL

-775 SQVVSETST
+775 SQVINDAV

>member
-1 MDLHDTAQASAAAA
+1 
-15 RSSTVTSFQTGTAN
+15 
-29 VAQERNSGS
+29 
-38 NGGGGGYSSLVRG
+38 
-51 SATDCGS
+51 
-58 TSANRNTLE
+58 
-67 EHPYESNKSHYRP
+67 
-80 IRSPVVPRR
+80 
-89 LPRQQRLGSGDSA
+89 
-102 AGGGGGGSGSRD
+102 
-114 KHPRERSHEE
+114 
-124 AKPAGSSSALE
+124 
-135 MTTTTMEML
+135 
-144 TTATTTTPA
+144 
-153 TGNSSSIASTTAASG
+153 
-168 GGGSGVP
+168 
-175 FSAGASLEEMMRS
+175 MMRS

-198 GVGPLLEEVD
+198 GVVPLLEEVD
-208 GNVTTVSQHSN
+208 GNLTTVSQHSN
-219 DSIERTALPGS
+219 DSIERTLLPGS
-230 SGQAHGHA
+230 SSSGGQPHGHA

-247 SAPLAYDRI
+247 SAPQAYDRI

-277 VNEYL
+277 VN
-282 KLAANADKQQLQR
+282 D
-295 IKAVFEKKNQKS
+295 
-307 ANNISQL
+307 
-314 QKKLESYNKRYKD
+314 
-327 MQQTQQKQAHQQQQQ
+327 
-342 QQTQQQQQQQ
+342 
-352 HAAAAAS
+352 
-359 LLLQQQQ
+359 
-366 QQQQQQAVLLAGG
+366 
-379 SQTLPPNLQQLAV
+379 
-392 ATNQQQQQSFLQPRE
+392 
-407 MLRDVGQG
+407 
-415 LRNVGGNIRHGVTGL
+415 
-430 SATVI
+430 
-435 SKPRKFAHLIRNKFG
+435 
-450 SADNINQLT
+450 ADNINQLT

-468 DSDLSGMDVGSGT
+468 DSELSGMDVTGGA
-481 EGQQTTPNASGPGGG
+481 EGQQTTPNASGP
-496 GGGGGGGQSNQHNT
+496 GGGGGGQSNQHNT

-516 GRRAAGTTPGQG
+516 GRRTHGATQGGHGQ
-528 HHHQHQQL
+528 HQHHQQL
-536 HAVSSGHRHH
+536 HGVSSGHRHH
-546 GPGPGG
+546 SGVPGPGG

-575 HRLSCTQRCVNY
+575 HRLSCSQRCVNY

-596 YGKLKER
+596 YRKLKER

-739 RLRVLTTLFCTLVL
+739 RLRVLTTLLCTLVL

-775 SQVVSETST
+775 SQVVSEGTAT